1 MYPMAARASY
11 GTNGRQGKDLAMP
24 PIFGTAVL
32 VINVLFCL
40 LTVWT
45 SAIAPESF
53 AAKLVLGIVNA
64 GGVNEVRAQYSGFF
78 LAVAAVSAASLC
90 GWLSRQTSFVV
101 MCAVYGGLLPGR
113 LVSLAL
119 NMGVAGYSP
128 TIVALYA
135 IDAVGLAL
143 ATASLVLDRPARA

>member
-1 MYPMAARASY
+1 MYPMTARASY

-53 AAKLVLGIVNA
+53 AAKLGLGIVNA

-101 MCAVYGGLLPGR
+101 MCAVYGGLLAGR
-113 LVSLAL
+113 LTSLVL
-119 NMGVAGYSP
+119 NAGVGGYSS
-128 TIVALYA
+128 TILALYA
-135 IDAVGLAL
+135 IDAIGLAL
-143 ATASLVLDRPARA
+143 AVALLALDHLVRA